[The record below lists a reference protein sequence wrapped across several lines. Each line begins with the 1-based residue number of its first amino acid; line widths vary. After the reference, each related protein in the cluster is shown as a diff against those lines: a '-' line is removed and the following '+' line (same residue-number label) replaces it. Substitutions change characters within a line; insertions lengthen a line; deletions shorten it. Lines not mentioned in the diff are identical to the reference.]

1 MMGNGANEMNLF
13 LLRINLTGPSFIVNK
28 FGVLQQ
34 KKASTLTV
42 VLHKLSIQLWKI
54 FDSVHTPWSEID
66 CSSFEF
72 DCGKWLPME
81 TEIKKIQNYLFH

>member
-42 VLHKLSIQLWKI
+42 VLHKLSIQL
-54 FDSVHTPWSEID
+54 
-66 CSSFEF
+66 
-72 DCGKWLPME
+72 
-81 TEIKKIQNYLFH
+81 